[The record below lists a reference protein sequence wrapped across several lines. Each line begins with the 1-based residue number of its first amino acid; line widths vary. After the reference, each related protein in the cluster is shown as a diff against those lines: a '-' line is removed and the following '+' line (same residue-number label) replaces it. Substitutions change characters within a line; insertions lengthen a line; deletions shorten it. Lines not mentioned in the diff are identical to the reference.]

1 MPRAARTQRRD
12 GKSAP
17 AHGQHPTG
25 AARPLWTGQ
34 LRLALV
40 SVPIILVP
48 ATRSGA
54 HIALHQVHAPSGR
67 RIRYDKVVP
76 GLGPVDP
83 DDIKRAVEVSKDH
96 YVVLEDRELDRLK
109 LEAKRILDLVQFVD
123 HCEIEPLWYERPYF
137 ILPDGELAE
146 EPYGVI
152 RDALRATK
160 KVGIGQFVMRGRDYV
175 AALKPCGNGLTLETL
190 RFADE
195 VRDAE
200 KVFAATKRGRP
211 EKDLLDLA
219 GELIARKAA
228 PFDPGRFH
236 DRYSEALH
244 DLVEAHA
251 HNRKLVE
258 IDDEEP
264 SKGGRGAVE
273 LIEALKRSLHSAG
286 APASTRRKA
295 G

>member
-1 MPRAARTQRRD
+1 MPRATRNKRRSERTSTQ
-12 GKSAP
+12 GGG
-17 AHGQHPTG
+17 HGG
-25 AARPLWTGQ
+25 VARPLWTGQ

-40 SVPIILVP
+40 NVPIILVP

-109 LEAKRILDLVQFVD
+109 LEAKRTLDLVQFVD

-137 ILPDGELAE
+137 VLPDGELAD

-152 RDALRATK
+152 RDALRSTQ

-200 KVFAATKRGRP
+200 KMFASTKRVRS